1 MSLFEK
7 NILYSPTTSKNEGNY
22 TFLIMNILIHKI
34 TLRLSKHKEH
44 PRSMPHFTFG
54 SEYYEKFIHATK
66 QYIVHHAGHTLR
78 FYVQDVVLVKS

>member
-1 MSLFEK
+1 MSLIEK
-7 NILYSPTTSKNEGNY
+7 NILYSPTTSKIKGNY
-22 TFLIMNILIHKI
+22 TFLIINILIHKI

-54 SEYYEKFIHATK
+54 SEYYEKLIHATK

-78 FYVQDVVLVKS
+78 FFIQDVLLVKS